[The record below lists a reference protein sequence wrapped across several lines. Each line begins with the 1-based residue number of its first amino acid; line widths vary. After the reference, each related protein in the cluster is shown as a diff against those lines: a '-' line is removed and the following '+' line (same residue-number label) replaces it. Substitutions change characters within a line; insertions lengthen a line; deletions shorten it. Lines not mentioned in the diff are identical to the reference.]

1 MGWILA
7 ILSIVLLFQV
17 IISVSRAVE
26 RIWYNTLFISTFFT
40 LQYSFILRMIMEY
53 NPLSIVV
60 LLLAIIMYLIPMIM
74 IQLLLSRYPVI
85 SFSVSFLISE
95 LLFIKSPIGN
105 QMFQIGVIISDEPIL
120 SQFLEYTGVWG
131 GSLWIM
137 LMAYFLFITFNGSK
151 KMLLPCVF
159 LFFMTIFNSFDLN
172 SFKYDNN
179 KRKVDITIMSLKED
193 SDIDSMMFI
202 YNNTSDYLILPEAVK
217 VIPKN
222 AVEIDRFMT
231 KLYRLSERT
240 GSRIIAGIYTN
251 QGDERYNEVYSINKR
266 IDFLRGKKLLVPFA
280 EYLPEVFNISTAI
293 NDIIPHPTI
302 SASNYSE
309 IHNDGHVTYSPLIC
323 YEALF
328 TEFVSE
334 ISRKGADLIFVSSSN
349 TFVGSEHIESIIRK
363 IIRANAIITR
373 RNIVRA
379 SASGLSYFIDSY
391 GRILAQCQNKS
402 DFLRKIIEIG
412 DTNSFYVKNREVVD
426 SVYCCFLILLLFF
439 VKNTHNKSLLLNL
452 ANLGF
457 SWKFN

>member
-1 MGWILA
+1 MKYLQKSLHSIGVLFSSVLLYYAFDIEKMGWILA

-17 IISVSRAVE
+17 ISSVSRAVE

-266 IDFLRGKKLLVPFA
+266 IDF
-280 EYLPEVFNISTAI
+280 
-293 NDIIPHPTI
+293 
-302 SASNYSE
+302 
-309 IHNDGHVTYSPLIC
+309 
-323 YEALF
+323 
-328 TEFVSE
+328 
-334 ISRKGADLIFVSSSN
+334 
-349 TFVGSEHIESIIRK
+349 
-363 IIRANAIITR
+363 
-373 RNIVRA
+373 
-379 SASGLSYFIDSY
+379 
-391 GRILAQCQNKS
+391 
-402 DFLRKIIEIG
+402 
-412 DTNSFYVKNREVVD
+412 
-426 SVYCCFLILLLFF
+426 
-439 VKNTHNKSLLLNL
+439 
-452 ANLGF
+452 
-457 SWKFN
+457 